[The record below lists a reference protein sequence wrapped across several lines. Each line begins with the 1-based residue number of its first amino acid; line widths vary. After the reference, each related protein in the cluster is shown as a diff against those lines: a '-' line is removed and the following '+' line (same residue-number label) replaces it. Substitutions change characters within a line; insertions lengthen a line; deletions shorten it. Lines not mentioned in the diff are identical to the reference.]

1 MDDKKTKRHSK
12 FGIVFRWSIA
22 LFLLTTWVYGFNL
35 GTILISVVVFFILPI
50 KQVDFLWDKL
60 KKRRGVSVA
69 ILTIILLAGFA
80 NLPEKSMNDEMK
92 ESNISTEEK
101 RNKEE
106 ETVVLD
112 EKCQDIKG
120 DEIDQEIRKADFDV
134 SYIPEYENEPYI
146 IVNENEPFFTDDDLT
161 TTSFE
166 KYSDLDEFGR
176 CGVCFVNV
184 EPDIMPTEER
194 GEIGQ
199 IKPTGW
205 HTVKYENLINE
216 LYLYNRCHLI
226 AYQLSGENA
235 NEKNLIT
242 GTRYMN
248 VEGMLPFEKKV
259 AEYVQRTGNHVLY
272 RVTPVFENEN
282 MLASGVLMEAKSVE
296 DDGEGVSFCVYC
308 YNVQPGININYKDGE
323 SEAIIEEPEEHEE
336 TEEIKETYVLNNSS
350 KKFHKPECSSV
361 KTIKDSNRS
370 EVEISRE
377 DLINSGYDPCKRCNP

>member
-1 MDDKKTKRHSK
+1 
-12 FGIVFRWSIA
+12 
-22 LFLLTTWVYGFNL
+22 
-35 GTILISVVVFFILPI
+35 
-50 KQVDFLWDKL
+50 
-60 KKRRGVSVA
+60 
-69 ILTIILLAGFA
+69 
-80 NLPEKSMNDEMK
+80 
-92 ESNISTEEK
+92 
-101 RNKEE
+101 
-106 ETVVLD
+106 
-112 EKCQDIKG
+112 G

-134 SYIPEYENEPYI
+134 SYIPEYENEPYV

-323 SEAIIEEPEEHEE
+323 SEAIIEEPEEP
-336 TEEIKETYVLNNSS
+336 EEIKETYVLNNSS

-361 KTIKDSNRS
+361 KTIKYSNRS
-370 EVEISRE
+370 DVEISRE

>member
-22 LFLLTTWVYGFNL
+22 LFLLMTWVYGFNL

-134 SYIPEYENEPYI
+134 SYIPEYENEPYV

-323 SEAIIEEPEEHEE
+323 SEAIIEEPEEP
-336 TEEIKETYVLNNSS
+336 EEIKETYVLNNSS